1 MLYDA
6 SILIFEKLHASAYIW
21 GMKTW
26 SRLVLLFL
34 AYGLALLH
42 TAIPHH
48 HVESGRGEVM
58 FSHMDCSYAHSSGG
72 VLQRAMKTDLGLGHL
87 ETFKKSAD
95 TRIELSSRGVEII
108 TLLAAFCTGITS
120 EIVREF
126 RYGFI
131 GKLRLQLLLSSVT
144 HFRAPPVSL

>member
-1 MLYDA
+1 MLWDDCNF
-6 SILIFEKLHASAYIW
+6 IFEKLRCSAYIC

-72 VLQRAMKTDLGLGHL
+72 VLHAR
-87 ETFKKSAD
+87 
-95 TRIELSSRGVEII
+95 
-108 TLLAAFCTGITS
+108 
-120 EIVREF
+120 
-126 RYGFI
+126 
-131 GKLRLQLLLSSVT
+131 
-144 HFRAPPVSL
+144 